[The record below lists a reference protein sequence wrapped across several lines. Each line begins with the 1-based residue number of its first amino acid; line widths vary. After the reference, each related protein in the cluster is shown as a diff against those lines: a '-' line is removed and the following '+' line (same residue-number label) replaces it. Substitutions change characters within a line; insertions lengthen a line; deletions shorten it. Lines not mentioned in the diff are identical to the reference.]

1 MRTIT
6 CSTGGPPKEQDAK
19 EKKWG
24 GKKRTASRSG
34 KNKLIFYLEQ
44 RFACTELATPLRR
57 PPTAMHFVL
66 PFYGH
71 HQKRIKILLRRHAGG
86 VDVKTERG
94 VLFQGDC
101 PGVLNIK
108 SAQCQQHNNNINNIG

>member
-1 MRTIT
+1 
-6 CSTGGPPKEQDAK
+6 
-19 EKKWG
+19 
-24 GKKRTASRSG
+24 
-34 KNKLIFYLEQ
+34 
-44 RFACTELATPLRR
+44 
-57 PPTAMHFVL
+57 MHFVL

-86 VDVKTERG
+86 VDVKTEGG

-108 SAQCQQHNNNINNIG
+108 SAQCQQHNNNINNIKGGRRGRWQSPKYTGKTF